1 MHVDPMAHLS
11 ERKIGYSVITK
22 GGRIGIMTN
31 LNLLMED
38 IQFLEPTT
46 FSTTP
51 RYICSITDAWKQEQF
66 IRIKYR

>member
-1 MHVDPMAHLS
+1 MVMVLNIDPMAHLT

-22 GGRIGIMTN
+22 GGRIGVMTN

-38 IQFLEPTT
+38 IQLLEPTT

-51 RYICSITDAWKQEQF
+51 R
-66 IRIKYR
+66 